1 MEANVLVA
9 KWYYESGAVLIA
21 ILHLNSIGSRLTK
34 TRVFWS
40 DEKPHVF
47 RRRRLLHAPRA
58 VRRPSPV
65 TLTNRVRAARELE
78 GRKERLI
85 APPSALPA

>member
-21 ILHLNSIGSRLTK
+21 ILHLKSIASRLTK

-40 DEKPHVF
+40 DEKPTFSGGDGYCTH
-47 RRRRLLHAPRA
+47 
-58 VRRPSPV
+58 
-65 TLTNRVRAARELE
+65 LE
-78 GRKERLI
+78 RCAGQ
-85 APPSALPA
+85 AL